1 MKGAPFMFSPLRST
15 LALAFFVPTL
25 LAGCAATINTP
36 DPLAEKGLTSRWV
49 SQQYGTTGMLPDD
62 FAGAPLYVEPAP
74 WPALAARYRAGLA
87 AQGARLVDDPA
98 QARYRLRLEG
108 SYRAVAPN
116 GATASATLDELAKNA
131 AVAVGAPP
139 APPDPMQGYV
149 GRTVDTALGVSAVN
163 TLRGMPDTLGN
174 FGITLGLSAAFEG
187 LASATGARQA
197 VQRGIESVTGVPS
210 STPLLC
216 GSPQT
221 CENLRLMAHNL
232 TQQVLLSVDILRGDE
247 RVLRRSARACGHSK
261 QPTLDEGFGK
271 AASELALL
279 TVKE

>member
-1 MKGAPFMFSPLRST
+1 MKSRSWNA
-15 LALAFFVPTL
+15 LALAALLPPL

-36 DPLAEKGLTSRWV
+36 DPLADKGMTSRWR
-49 SQQYGTTGMLPDD
+49 SIPYGTTAMLPDD
-62 FAGAPLYVEPAP
+62 FRRAPLYVDPAP
-74 WPALAARYRAGLA
+74 WPSLAARYRAGLA
-87 AQGARLVDDPA
+87 AQGATLVDDPA
-98 QARYRLRLEG
+98 KARYSLRLEG

-116 GATASATLDELAKNA
+116 NAFASATLDELARSP

-163 TLRGMPDTLGN
+163 AITGRVPDTLGN

-187 LASATGARQA
+187 LASATGARQKL
-197 VQRGIESVTGVPS
+197 QKGIESVTGVPS

-232 TQQVLLSVDILRGDE
+232 TQQILLSVDVMQGNE
-247 RVLRRSARACGHSK
+247 RVLRRTARADGHSK
-261 QPTLDEGFGK
+261 QPTLDEGFDM
-271 AASELALL
+271 AAKELAVL
-279 TVKE
+279 TMKD